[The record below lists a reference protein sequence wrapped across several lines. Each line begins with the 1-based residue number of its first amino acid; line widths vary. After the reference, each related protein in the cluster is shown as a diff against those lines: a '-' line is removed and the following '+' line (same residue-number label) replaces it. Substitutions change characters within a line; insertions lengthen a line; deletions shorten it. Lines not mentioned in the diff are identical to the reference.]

1 MTCPLFVIHIKVDER
16 CQTANL
22 QMLLGLDQT
31 SDSSAP
37 KCMIGNAFRHQQAK
51 VVPGVNAYRIAI
63 KRRKSARLVARRW
76 RPSKYRHRNVCT
88 RVQRRRKQTDGY
100 RDIS

>member
-1 MTCPLFVIHIKVDER
+1 M
-16 CQTANL
+16 ANG
-22 QMLLGLDQT
+22 QFTNAVRSRSNKRFLGL
-31 SDSSAP
+31 
-37 KCMIGNAFRHQQAK
+37 KHMIGNAFRHQQAK
-51 VVPGVNAYRIAI
+51 VLPGVDAYRIAI

-76 RPSKYRHRNVCT
+76 RPSKCRHRNVCS